1 MYSLAYASP
10 SRVAP
15 FLFLFVI
22 TLGFCGN
29 TVRAQDATEN
39 SADGVGANAAAAN
52 GGAGGAAAGYVPA
65 IKLLPDS
72 LAGLVRV
79 PDVPDFCRAWD
90 KTHIGQLFDDP
101 AMQPFI
107 DAQRERA
114 ENYLDSLDNR
124 VGLKPQDLYDIA
136 SGEAVVAWLP
146 FPKDKR
152 RPFSMCVIA
161 DIRGLRNKA
170 DAAVDKIDQDLKT
183 GGATRNDVEYR
194 GQTIRVYTTKPKPGQ
209 LKIEQIAITLDD
221 TRIIASDRDTVVT
234 GVLDAIAGEMKSP
247 SISESVEFRDVLT
260 RSSRAMQDPFTK
272 GHSTVAGEWF
282 ARPIQ
287 MGRILRET
295 FQVDRGNQ
303 VDILKLLENQGFDAI
318 KAAGGI
324 LAIAGDRY
332 DILHRGFVLAP
343 PTTDQPSKY
352 EKAARMLSF
361 FNAGLDPVPSWVG
374 KDTGTVSQ
382 VRLKIADA
390 FWASESMINEAFG
403 DDIFAPMIEGIR
415 DDTDGPQIDL
425 KNNVLPA
432 LGDEVILLTD
442 NTLPAEINS
451 ERMLVSVR
459 LKNAD
464 AIKLAVR
471 KAMEVEPDASKL
483 DVLPGVEVWRVQRG
497 SESDIS
503 FEADVF
509 GDLGFDEETVE
520 QAPPLLDHW
529 AIAVVDENGA
539 NGNSY
544 LMFSSHPDLLIETA
558 KRIHSGQD
566 GGFAKLPEV
575 VRVVDALKDL
585 GAERVSLSRIARTSV
600 SLRVKYELLRT
611 GKLKDSDTILATII
625 RRVFKDENGDEVEPI
640 KTDKLPPLSEIEKH
654 LPEGGN
660 YIVTE
665 KDGWSLSGFYLK

>member
-10 SRVAP
+10 SRIYS
-15 FLFLFVI
+15 FLFLCVI
-22 TLGFCGN
+22 TFGFCG
-29 TVRAQDATEN
+29 TTARAQDATEN
-39 SADGVGANAAAAN
+39 AADGAVANA
-52 GGAGGAAAGYVPA
+52 GAGGAAGYVPA

-79 PDVPDFCRAWD
+79 PNVPDFCKAWH
-90 KTHIGQLFDDP
+90 KTHLGQLVDDP

-114 ENYLDSLDNR
+114 EKYFDSLDNR

-136 SGEAVVAWLP
+136 SGEAVMAWLP

-152 RPFSMCVIA
+152 RPFSVCVIA
-161 DIRGLRNKA
+161 DIRGLRKQA
-170 DAAVDKIDQDLKT
+170 DVAVDQIDRDLKS
-183 GGATRNDVEYR
+183 GGATRSDKEYR

-209 LKIEQIAITLDD
+209 LKIEQIAITYDD
-221 TRIIASDRDTVVT
+221 VRIIASDRDTVVT
-234 GVLDAIAGEMKSP
+234 GVLDALSGETNVP
-247 SISESVEFRDVLT
+247 SISESAEFRDVLT
-260 RSSRAMQDPFTK
+260 RSSRAMQVPFTK
-272 GHSTVAGEWF
+272 GNSTVAGEWF

-303 VDILKLLENQGFDAI
+303 VDILKLLENQGFDAV

-332 DILHRGFVLAP
+332 DVLHRGFVLAP
-343 PTTDQPSKY
+343 PTTNEPSKY

-361 FNAGLDPVPSWVG
+361 FNATLDPVPDWVG
-374 KDTGTVSQ
+374 KDAGTVSQ
-382 VRLKIADA
+382 IRLKIADA

-403 DDIFAPMIEGIR
+403 DDIFSPMIEGIR

-432 LGDEVILLTD
+432 LGDEVILMTD
-442 NTLPAEINS
+442 NTLPAEVNS
-451 ERMLVSVR
+451 ERMLISVR

-471 KAMEVEPDASKL
+471 KAMEVEPDASKI
-483 DVLPGVEVWRVQRG
+483 DVLPGVEIWRVQRG
-497 SESDIS
+497 SSSDAT
-503 FEADVF
+503 FEADIF
-509 GDLGFDEETVE
+509 GDLGFEEETVE

-529 AIAVVDENGA
+529 AIAVVDEKGA
-539 NGNSY
+539 KGSSY
-544 LMFSSHPDLLIETA
+544 LMFSSHPDLLIETV
-558 KRIHSGQD
+558 KRIHAGQK
-566 GGFAKLPEV
+566 GGFSDLPEV
-575 VRVVDALKDL
+575 ANVVDALKDL
-585 GAERVSLSRIARTSV
+585 GAKQVSLSRIARTSV

-611 GKLKDSDTILATII
+611 GKLKDSDSILATII
-625 RRVFKDENGDEVEPI
+625 RRVFKDENGNEAEPI
-640 KTDKLPPLSEIEKH
+640 KTDKLPPLATIEKH

-660 YIVTE
+660 FIVTE
-665 KDGWSLSGFYLK
+665 NDGWSLSGFYLK

>member
-10 SRVAP
+10 SRIYS
-15 FLFLFVI
+15 FLFLCVI
-22 TLGFCGN
+22 TFGFCD
-29 TVRAQDATEN
+29 TTARAQDAAQDATEN
-39 SADGVGANAAAAN
+39 AADGAVANA
-52 GGAGGAAAGYVPA
+52 GAGGAAGYVPA

-79 PDVPDFCRAWD
+79 PNVPDFCKAWH
-90 KTHIGQLFDDP
+90 KTHLGQLVDDP

-114 ENYLDSLDNR
+114 EEYFDSLDNR

-136 SGEAVVAWLP
+136 SGEAVMAWLP

-152 RPFSMCVIA
+152 RPFSVCVIA
-161 DIRGLRNKA
+161 DIRGLRKQA
-170 DAAVDKIDQDLKT
+170 DVAVDQIDRDLKS
-183 GGATRNDVEYR
+183 GGATRSDKEYR

-209 LKIEQIAITLDD
+209 LKIEQIAITYDD
-221 TRIIASDRDTVVT
+221 VRIIASDRDTVVT
-234 GVLDAIAGEMKSP
+234 GVLDALSGETKVA
-247 SISESVEFRDVLT
+247 SISESAEFRDVLT
-260 RSSRAMQDPFTK
+260 RSSRAMQVPFTE
-272 GHSTVAGEWF
+272 GNSTVAGEWF

-303 VDILKLLENQGFDAI
+303 VDILKLLENQGFDAV

-332 DILHRGFVLAP
+332 DVLHRGFVLAP
-343 PTTDQPSKY
+343 PTTNEPSKY

-361 FNAGLDPVPSWVG
+361 FNATLDPVPDWVG
-374 KDTGTVSQ
+374 KDAGTVSQ
-382 VRLKIADA
+382 IRLKIADA

-403 DDIFAPMIEGIR
+403 DDIFSPMIEGIR

-432 LGDEVILLTD
+432 LGDEVILMTD
-442 NTLPAEINS
+442 NTLPAEVNS
-451 ERMLVSVR
+451 ERMLISVR

-471 KAMEVEPDASKL
+471 KAMEVEPDASKI
-483 DVLPGVEVWRVQRG
+483 DVLPGVEIWRVQRG
-497 SESDIS
+497 SSSDAS
-503 FEADVF
+503 FEADIF
-509 GDLGFDEETVE
+509 GDLGFEEETVE

-529 AIAVVDENGA
+529 AIAVVDEKGA
-539 NGNSY
+539 KGSSY
-544 LMFSSHPDLLIETA
+544 LMFSSHPDLLIETV
-558 KRIHSGQD
+558 KRIHAGQK
-566 GGFAKLPEV
+566 GGFSDLPEV
-575 VRVVDALKDL
+575 ANVVDALKDL
-585 GAERVSLSRIARTSV
+585 GAKQVSLSRIARTSI

-611 GKLKDSDTILATII
+611 GKLKDSDSILATII
-625 RRVFKDENGDEVEPI
+625 RRMFKDENGNEAEPI
-640 KTDKLPPLSEIEKH
+640 KTDKLPPLATIEKH

-660 YIVTE
+660 FIVTE